1 MVDCFVNGGDKT
13 SRFIFGFVEVVFLR
27 HKVQAFFQRGFESGD
42 GFHQFGN
49 ANILIRGRF
58 GVCQL
63 CFHKIKVKRIV
74 YKHKKYFNFLLARRM
89 LLVLL
94 MDEAADSTAPEKAK
108 NGREIFTKELA
119 EEIISACGSGF
130 TLEKAGALVGVN
142 PSTIKTWASRKPDF
156 ARRVESARKK
166 HELSLLRDIE
176 LAGQKSWQA
185 KAWMSERVYG
195 YAQPSARLQVSQ
207 DVTHGISGNLAS
219 LLAGI
224 AGRKKVKKAEVIETQ
239 TLPQSKMQIA
249 SVATTSAHKSQIEY
263 CIKSEMLQPEA
274 LTPKIPRTKHKRMKL
289 RKPRAESLAKY
300 PTTTTPPANPP
311 ATI

>member
-1 MVDCFVNGGDKT
+1 
-13 SRFIFGFVEVVFLR
+13 
-27 HKVQAFFQRGFESGD
+27 
-42 GFHQFGN
+42 
-49 ANILIRGRF
+49 
-58 GVCQL
+58 
-63 CFHKIKVKRIV
+63 
-74 YKHKKYFNFLLARRM
+74 M

-94 MDEAADSTAPEKAK
+94 MDEAADSTAPIEKAK

-119 EEIISACGSGF
+119 DEIVSACGSGF

-207 DVTHGISGNLAS
+207 DVTHGISGNLAQ

-224 AGRKKVKKAEVIETQ
+224 AMKKKSQVIDAKAVEVKTAIPIRDNSYCATDGTQ
-239 TLPQSKMQIA
+239 TIVTPTLEK
-249 SVATTSAHKSQIEY
+249 SAK
-263 CIKSEMLQPEA
+263 
-274 LTPKIPRTKHKRMKL
+274 PRHRAMRR
-289 RKPRAESLAKY
+289 RKPRKESLAKY
-300 PTTTTPPANPP
+300 TTTPPPSPP
-311 ATI
+311 APV